1 MFYNIHCVSYYFF
14 IKKKSDY
21 LIVLETHIKSVF
33 WMSVSN
39 ATSHKFFD
47 KETYARGILFYK

>member
-1 MFYNIHCVSYYFF
+1 MCFTIF
-14 IKKKSDY
+14 IVFLIIFLSKKSDY